1 MSQLVA
7 HRGQKFTFP
16 ENTLESIRQAI
27 DCGAMAVEFDVQM
40 TADLVPVVCHD
51 WTLLRTAGINI
62 NITKTNYSD
71 LKDINVG
78 EKSRFAE
85 QYPSLTMPTLQQ
97 MVTLLNH
104 MLNHKRHVTVFVELK
119 NKTIDV
125 FGIECFVKQLISQLA
140 PIQQHCIVI
149 ADNLQALISL
159 RKQIA
164 VPVGWIVHRWQSDDL
179 TLAKQSEVDY
189 MVVNHKYFAGH
200 EHDFALDDWQW
211 MVYETSDANKA
222 LALFD
227 RGIRFV
233 GTDNICSI
241 LKQLPD
247 YKSG

>member
-51 WTLLRTAGINI
+51 WTLLRTAGKNI
-62 NITKTNYSD
+62 DITKTSYSN

-85 QYPSLTMPTLQQ
+85 QFPSVTTPTLQD
-97 MVTLLNH
+97 MVI

-119 NKTIDV
+119 NKSIDV
-125 FGIECFVKQLISQLA
+125 FGIDCFVKQLISQLA
-140 PIQQHCIVI
+140 PIQQRCVVI
-149 ADNLQALISL
+149 ADNLEALISL
-159 RKQIA
+159 RQQIA
-164 VPVGWIVHRWQSDDL
+164 LPVGWIVHRWQGDDL
-179 TLAKQSEVDY
+179 KLAKQNKVDY
-189 MVVNHKYFAGH
+189 MVVNHKYFADYDY
-200 EHDFALDDWQW
+200 DFAADNWQW
-211 MVYETSDANKA
+211 MVYETSDADKA
-222 LALFD
+222 LALFE

-241 LKQLPD
+241 LKRLPD
-247 YKSG
+247 YKAGGV